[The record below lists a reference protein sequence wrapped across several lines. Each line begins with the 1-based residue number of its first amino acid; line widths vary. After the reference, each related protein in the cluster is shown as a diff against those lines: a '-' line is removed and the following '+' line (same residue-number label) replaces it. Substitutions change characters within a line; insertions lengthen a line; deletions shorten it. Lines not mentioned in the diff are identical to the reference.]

1 MLAWDA
7 LGELDAYRIT
17 EIPRRPDPGPA
28 QPPGESDDAG
38 RRQRLAALVAAY
50 HAGAGVEGS
59 GSGALAIGWVRH
71 DTDGP
76 VQVLAAGPGL
86 VGSDGGE
93 QVYLALPGGARAQP
107 LGRG

>member
-38 RRQRLAALVAAY
+38 RTQRLAA
-50 HAGAGVEGS
+50 
-59 GSGALAIGWVRH
+59 R
-71 DTDGP
+71 T
-76 VQVLAAGPGL
+76 
-86 VGSDGGE
+86 
-93 QVYLALPGGARAQP
+93 
-107 LGRG
+107 